1 MGVMERDKG
10 KIGECERERERIIPL
25 LWFSEEKKILKT
37 GKGKPVLI
45 FVVFYVDQN
54 WFSFDLLFSNANK
67 HWITSHFLEKILFA
81 KCFPPKQTEH
91 KSQSFTKFTLV
102 PLKL

>member
-1 MGVMERDKG
+1 MVFRK
-10 KIGECERERERIIPL
+10 
-25 LWFSEEKKILKT
+25 KKILKT

>member
-1 MGVMERDKG
+1 MVFR
-10 KIGECERERERIIPL
+10 
-25 LWFSEEKKILKT
+25 KKKFLKT
-37 GKGKPVLI
+37 SKGKPVLI

-67 HWITSHFLEKILFA
+67 HWITSHFLEKILFV